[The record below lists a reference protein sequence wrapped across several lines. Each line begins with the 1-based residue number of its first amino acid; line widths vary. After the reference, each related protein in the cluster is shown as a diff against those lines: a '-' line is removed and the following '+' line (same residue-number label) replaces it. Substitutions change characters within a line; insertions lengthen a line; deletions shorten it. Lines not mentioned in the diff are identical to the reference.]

1 MKKFLPNKVYDA
13 LKWFL
18 LVVVPAS
25 TLLLTT
31 LTTLWNWN
39 IPINAIVGTIDA
51 FALFFGVCLGISTY
65 QYNKAVK

>member
-1 MKKFLPNKVYDA
+1 MKKFLPNKVYDV

-18 LVVVPAS
+18 LVVVPAF

-31 LTTLWNWN
+31 LTTLWNWD
-39 IPINAIVGTIDA
+39 IPINAIVGTINA
-51 FALFFGVCLGISTY
+51 FALFLGVCLGISTY